1 MTIHSLRR
9 TFSQAAYYYSLYVVA
24 FAVVLA
30 LAWFSAT
37 QGFDLRVLEARD
49 YSVRRCEI
57 PTNPNGP
64 VLRVLD
70 AVYMEDVESVLETW
84 CHAPE
89 IARHFGALELRSV
102 HRDHLDL
109 RDLFESRYA
118 LVLAKPELMESG
130 GRARKEGIGYELFA
144 KYPEYGSQLVSL
156 QGVPQLTAQWMQ
168 GKTLGLLDDPNS
180 VSAYQIPRAALH
192 SSGLENV
199 PEIVYFRS
207 YRQLYKALFER
218 EVDMIPALLSEE
230 GPDSALRLPKGLVL
244 EQTLPG
250 PAWYIHRDLLQGED
264 RCLLQRALQELALHA
279 SVNYFRDLHFVR
291 PCNAQ

>member
-1 MTIHSLRR
+1 MTILFLRR
-9 TFSQAAYYYSLYVVA
+9 TFSQAAYYYSLYVAA
-24 FAVVLA
+24 FAVALA
-30 LAWFSAT
+30 LAWFAAT
-37 QGFDLRVLEARD
+37 RGFDLRVLEVRD

-89 IARHFGALELRSV
+89 IARGFGALELRSV
-102 HRDHLDL
+102 HRDHLDH
-109 RDLFESRYA
+109 RDLFEASYA

-130 GRARKEGIGYELFA
+130 GPARKAGIGYELFA

-156 QGVPQLTAQWMQ
+156 QGVPQLNLQWMKD
-168 GKTLGLLDDPNS
+168 KTLGLLDDPNS
-180 VSAYQIPRAALH
+180 VSAYQIPLAALRV
-192 SSGLENV
+192 SGMENV
-199 PEIVYFRS
+199 PKIVYYRS

-250 PAWYIHRDLLQGED
+250 PAWYIHRDLLPGED
-264 RCLLQRALQELALHA
+264 RCMLQRALQALALHA
-279 SVNYFRDLHFVR
+279 SVSYFRDLRFVQ
-291 PCNAQ
+291 PCDAQ

>member
-1 MTIHSLRR
+1 MTILFLRR
-9 TFSQAAYYYSLYVVA
+9 TFSQAAYYYSLYVAA
-24 FAVVLA
+24 FAVALA

-37 QGFDLRVLEARD
+37 RGFDLRVLEVRD

-89 IARHFGALELRSV
+89 IARGFGALELRSV
-102 HRDHLDL
+102 HRDHLDH
-109 RDLFESRYA
+109 RDLFEASYA

-130 GRARKEGIGYELFA
+130 GPARTAGIGYELFA

-156 QGVPQLTAQWMQ
+156 QGVPQLNLQWMKD
-168 GKTLGLLDDPNS
+168 KTLGLLDDPNS
-180 VSAYQIPRAALH
+180 VSAYQIPLAALRV
-192 SSGLENV
+192 SGMENV
-199 PEIVYFRS
+199 PKIVYYRS

-250 PAWYIHRDLLQGED
+250 PAWYIHRDLLPGED
-264 RCLLQRALQELALHA
+264 RCMLQRALQALALHA
-279 SVNYFRDLHFVR
+279 SVSYFRDLRFVQ
-291 PCNAQ
+291 PCDAQ